1 MDDHSIVSLL
11 PPVTEGFHRLVRALG
26 VNGPPPR
33 GEILLPVGS
42 ARLRINL
49 SEAEGG
55 RPGKLLLECAVAR
68 EAVQQDQALRAC
80 MLRNMSTAL
89 TRWVYLNQR
98 RTIVLRASIPVPS
111 HRDLVWSVP
120 LAATAATLMAREA
133 ATEGAAVA
141 QDAGGLSSTP
151 YDPTGTLPELATML
165 ATAPWEPSPNTLR
178 MCSEGLHSLS
188 LTQSPH
194 GLCAEFPFPQF
205 SQSKDTTLSGLVVT
219 PDVATLRLAVHV
231 THPLAGPGILVVT
244 TVPVHHE
251 KTTMAARILNELN
264 RVERKRSVKTIGA
277 GAWCLE
283 PQVKRFAHV
292 SFWPAARVDQS
303 MVPDLLGREESR
315 IHWVHRILKSMGE
328 HGANG

>member
-1 MDDHSIVSLL
+1 MLMVCRWHHSDGPNLL
-11 PPVTEGFHRLVRALG
+11 GELIHAIARNGRSFDCESASPVTEGFHRLVRALG

-68 EAVQQDQALRAC
+68 EAIQQDQALRAC

-111 HRDLVWSVP
+111 HRDLAWSVP

-178 MCSEGLHSLS
+178 TYSEGLRSRFLCHE
-188 LTQSPH
+188 SPH
-194 GLCAEFPFPQF
+194 GLLAGVSFPQF

-219 PDVATLRLAVHV
+219 LRRRHFAVGGSCHPPSWLA
-231 THPLAGPGILVVT
+231 PA
-244 TVPVHHE
+244 
-251 KTTMAARILNELN
+251 
-264 RVERKRSVKTIGA
+264 
-277 GAWCLE
+277 
-283 PQVKRFAHV
+283 
-292 SFWPAARVDQS
+292 FW
-303 MVPDLLGREESR
+303 
-315 IHWVHRILKSMGE
+315 W
-328 HGANG
+328 

>member
-1 MDDHSIVSLL
+1 MSLL

-49 SEAEGG
+49 SEPEGG

-68 EAVQQDQALRAC
+68 ETVQQDQALRAC

-141 QDAGGLSSTP
+141 QDAGGWSSTP

-165 ATAPWEPSPNTLR
+165 ATAPWEPSPKTLR
-178 MCSEGLHSLS
+178 TCLEGLHSLS
-188 LTQSPH
+188 VSQSQH

-205 SQSKDTTLSGLVVT
+205 PQPEATNLHGLVAT
-219 PDVATLRLAVHV
+219 PDVATLRLAVNV
-231 THPLAGPGILVVT
+231 THSLAGPGILVVT
-244 TVPVHHE
+244 TVPIHHE

-264 RVERKRSVKTIGA
+264 RVESKRSVKTISA
-277 GAWCLE
+277 GAWCME
-283 PQVKRFAHV
+283 PQAKRFAHV

-303 MVPDLLGREESR
+303 MFPELLGREESR
-315 IHWVHRILKSMGE
+315 IRWVHRMLKSMGE
-328 HGANG
+328 HGANR

>member
-1 MDDHSIVSLL
+1 MSLL

-98 RTIVLRASIPVPS
+98 QTIVLRASIPVPS

-178 MCSEGLHSLS
+178 NVFRGTAFAFSDTVRAWSLRRVPFSEISAIGGHEPRWAGGHTRRRHFAVGGSCHPSL
-188 LTQSPH
+188 
-194 GLCAEFPFPQF
+194 G
-205 SQSKDTTLSGLVVT
+205 
-219 PDVATLRLAVHV
+219 
-231 THPLAGPGILVVT
+231 
-244 TVPVHHE
+244 
-251 KTTMAARILNELN
+251 
-264 RVERKRSVKTIGA
+264 
-277 GAWCLE
+277 
-283 PQVKRFAHV
+283 
-292 SFWPAARVDQS
+292 WPRH
-303 MVPDLLGREESR
+303 LGRDDR
-315 IHWVHRILKSMGE
+315 ARPP
-328 HGANG
+328 

>member
-68 EAVQQDQALRAC
+68 EVNQQDQALRAC

-89 TRWVYLNQR
+89 TRWVYLNR
-98 RTIVLRASIPVPS
+98 RQTIVLRASIPVPS

-120 LAATAATLMAREA
+120 LAATAGTLMAREA

-141 QDAGGLSSTP
+141 QDAGAFSSTP
-151 YDPTGTLPELATML
+151 YDPTGTLPELASSL
-165 ATAPWEPSPNTLR
+165 GTAPWEPSPKTLQR
-178 MCSEGLHSLS
+178 WTTGLHALS
-188 LTQSPH
+188 VVPSEH
-194 GLCAEFPFPQF
+194 GLAAEYPFGQIPSSAQT
-205 SQSKDTTLSGLVVT
+205 QLRGLVAT
-219 PDVATLRLAVHV
+219 PGVANIRLAIHA
-231 THPLAGPGILVVT
+231 THPLAGPGILVVS
-244 TVPVHHE
+244 TVPVHHPNLILA
-251 KTTMAARILNELN
+251 TRILNELN
-264 RVERKRSVKTIGA
+264 RVECKRSVKTISS

-283 PQVKRFAHV
+283 PQEKRFAHV
-292 SFWPAARVDQS
+292 SFWPAARVDSS
-303 MVPDLLGREESR
+303 MVPDLLSREESR
-315 IHWVHRILKSMGE
+315 IRWVHEILTVMAG
-328 HGANG
+328 

>member
-1 MDDHSIVSLL
+1 MDDHSTVSLL

-42 ARLRINL
+42 ARLRINH

-68 EAVQQDQALRAC
+68 EADQQDQALRAC

-98 RTIVLRASIPVPS
+98 QTIVLRAAVPVPS

-133 ATEGAAVA
+133 ATEGAALA

-151 YDPTGTLPELATML
+151 YDPTGTLPELASSL
-165 ATAPWEPSPNTLR
+165 ATAPWEPNSRSLQR
-178 MCSEGLHSLS
+178 WSEGLHALS
-188 LTQSPH
+188 VARSDH
-194 GLCAEFPFPQF
+194 GLSAEYPFAAIAPATQK
-205 SQSKDTTLSGLVVT
+205 QLRGLVAT
-219 PDVATLRLAVHV
+219 PGVADIRLAIHA
-231 THPLAGPGILVVT
+231 THPLAGPGVLVVS

-251 KTTMAARILNELN
+251 HSTLASRILNELN
-264 RVERKRSVKTIGA
+264 RVEVKRSVKTITT

-283 PQVKRFAHV
+283 PQEKRFAHV
-292 SFWPAARVDQS
+292 SFWPTARVDSS
-303 MVPDLLGREESR
+303 MIPDLLSREEAR
-315 IHWVHRILKSMGE
+315 IRWVHEILTVMAG
-328 HGANG
+328 